1 MSKSSYVDN
10 LKLLMQGS
18 GRRLT
23 TALALTLFSSALD
36 LVCISVLPGFVGW
49 ALTAGKV
56 PPSGLSFLPSISGS
70 GGTTFAIMT
79 SGIVGLF
86 LLRAL
91 ITILVGAYLSKLA
104 QAIRREITGRI
115 VAGMLRSPY
124 AETLDRSSA
133 HCIVT
138 TTGHTAHFA
147 QAVVLPLL
155 KLVVDITT
163 IIGLL
168 VYLAWQM
175 PLLTAGVGLVLAATG
190 MAYMLLVRRSNMKHS
205 QRVVQLDAHLGQL
218 VSQALQGSREVR
230 IYQTQEHFEQGI
242 SETLRRLEFSQAR
255 LGAIYW
261 LPRALGELVLILVA
275 IAYMIFT
282 VSGGMTETLV
292 LSSLSAFAFAGM
304 RLLPAFAQSMVGVAM
319 VRAGEAVT
327 ATLADEVRRQQTV
340 LKQPR
345 NAINTINAT
354 AFQSLELKDI
364 SFAYGNNPPV
374 LDGINLSI
382 QRGQSVG
389 IIGRSGAGKSTLG
402 DVILG
407 LLTPQQG
414 SILVNGSASTLADPA
429 WWNRVGFVPQNP
441 FIANDTVAR
450 NVAYGLPD
458 DQINLQ
464 KVTQA
469 LELAQL
475 GPLVAQC
482 PQGVDTLLGE
492 AGVRLSGGQRQ
503 RVAIARALYR
513 NREFLILDEAT
524 SALDEETE
532 KEVIQAI
539 TALRGS
545 ITMVA
550 IAHRRSTLKS
560 CDFIVEAKDGRLSG
574 L

>member
-1 MSKSSYVDN
+1 
-10 LKLLMQGS
+10 MQGS
-18 GRRLT
+18 GKRLT
-23 TALALTLFSSALD
+23 AALALTLFSSALD
-36 LVCISVLPGFVGW
+36 LVCITVLPGFVGW
-49 ALTAGKV
+49 ALSAGKV
-56 PPSGLSFLPSISGS
+56 PPSGLPLLAGIQ
-70 GGTTFAIMT
+70 GGGDAPLAIMT
-79 SGIVGLF
+79 SSIVALF
-86 LLRAL
+86 LLRAVV
-91 ITILVGAYLSKLA
+91 TILVGAYLSKLA
-104 QAIRREITGRI
+104 QAIRRENTGRI

-124 AETLDRSSA
+124 AETLDRSAA

-138 TTGHTAHFA
+138 TTGHTSHFA
-147 QAVVLPLL
+147 QSVVLPLL
-155 KLVVDITT
+155 KLVVDTTT

-168 VYLAWQM
+168 AYLAWQM
-175 PLLTAGVGLVLAATG
+175 PLLTAGVGLVLATTG
-190 MAYMLLVRRSNMKHS
+190 VAYTLLVRRSNLKHS
-205 QRVVQLDAHLGQL
+205 QRVVQLDTHLGQT

-230 IYQTQEHFEQGI
+230 IYQAQAFFEHGI
-242 SETLRRLEFSQAR
+242 SDTLHRLEFSQAR

-275 IAYMIFT
+275 ITYMVFT
-282 VSGGMTETLV
+282 TRGGMTEVFV

-327 ATLADEVRRQQTV
+327 ALLADEVRRQQTT
-340 LKQPR
+340 LTLPPQR
-345 NAINTINAT
+345 TTDTANLS

-364 SFAYGNNPPV
+364 RFAYGDRPPV
-374 LDGINLSI
+374 LDGVNLSI

-414 SILVNGSASTLADPA
+414 SILVNGTPCTLADPA

-441 FIANDTVAR
+441 FIANDTLAR
-450 NVAYGLPD
+450 NVAYGIPD
-458 DQINLQ
+458 DQINPE
-464 KVTQA
+464 KVRQA

-475 GPLVAQC
+475 GPLIAQY
-482 PQGVDTLLGE
+482 PHGLATLLGE

-513 NREFLILDEAT
+513 NREILVLDEAT

-539 TALRGS
+539 TALHGTVT
-545 ITMVA
+545 IVA
-550 IAHRRSTLKS
+550 IAHRQSTLRS
-560 CDFIVEAKDGRLSG
+560 CDFVVETKDGKLSA
-574 L
+574 